1 MSKSILECESLTRM
15 FIFRRLTK
23 PAIIHKR
30 DHDLYTVTAY
40 ISYTKSEIM
49 TKPAIIFTAL
59 SLLHS

>member
-30 DHDLYTVTAY
+30 DHLYTVTAY
-40 ISYTKSEIM
+40 ISYTESEIM

-59 SLLHS
+59 SLLHR